1 MPGRTRTKIT
11 RTRNFI
17 ATALTFALAF
27 ATTLSHATDL
37 PPSWNDGK
45 AKHSIVAWVEKVT
58 AASSPDFV
66 PDHASQHRYHISY
79 PRNKTT
85 V

>member
-11 RTRNFI
+11 RTRNLI
-17 ATALTFALAF
+17 ATALTFELAF
-27 ATTLSHATDL
+27 ATTLSHVTDL
-37 PPSWNDGK
+37 LPSWNDGK

-58 AASSPDFV
+58 TASSPDFV
-66 PDHASQHRYHISY
+66 PDHASQHRHHISY